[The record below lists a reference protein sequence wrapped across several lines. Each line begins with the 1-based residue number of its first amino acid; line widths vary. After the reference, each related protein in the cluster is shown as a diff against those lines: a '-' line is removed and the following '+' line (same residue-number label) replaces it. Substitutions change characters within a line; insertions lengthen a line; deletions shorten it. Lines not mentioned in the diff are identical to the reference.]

1 MRLSIKRIL
10 EIILHL
16 LFWVGVFYLLTSLNS
31 SHIHMRLKTHFSIY
45 HDQFEDQSISS
56 YVFLILGFLIILFYG
71 NIFWVLKKAI
81 RYKNGLLRLA
91 ICGGW
96 FIAVFGANYFF
107 AGPLFNKAN
116 PLIDLPPLPHPLPHS
131 AIIKDI
137 RVRIGTGP
145 GPKEFP
151 KVGIINFMISD
162 WAHLQMI
169 ILIIFLSILGISIAY
184 FFLKEWAKSELIQ
197 TQLQANQLS
206 TEIKFLKSQINPH
219 FLFNTLNNLFSMAQ
233 GKGNDELADGISKL
247 SGMMRYMLYDSNAEK
262 VFLGTEIT
270 YLEECITLNKLRYAD
285 EEVKVR
291 FDYPGKTDGISIAP
305 MLFIPFVENAFK
317 HGVAIGQTTTVAISI
332 VISGQILIFTCENTN
347 HSAIKKMDMEI
358 SGIGLENVKRRLELL
373 YPGKYQMQIIETDEK
388 YRVNLEINRA

>member
-1 MRLSIKRIL
+1 M
-10 EIILHL
+10 LHL
-16 LFWVGVFYLLTSLNS
+16 LFWVGVFYVLTSLNS

-56 YVFLILGFLIILFYG
+56 YVYLILGFLVILFYG

-91 ICGGW
+91 IGGGW
-96 FIAVFGANYFF
+96 FMVVFGANYFI

-116 PLIDLPPLPHPLPHS
+116 PLIDLPPLPRPLPHS
-131 AIIKDI
+131 IITKDVI
-137 RVRIGTGP
+137 SPVGTGP

-162 WAHLQMI
+162 WTHLQVI
-169 ILIIFLSILGISIAY
+169 ILIIFLAILGISIAY
-184 FFLKEWAKSELIQ
+184 FFLKEWSKSELIQ

-233 GKGNDELADGISKL
+233 AKGNDELADGISKL
-247 SGMMRYMLYDSNAEK
+247 SGMMRYMLYDSNAEI
-262 VFLGTEIT
+262 VLLSTEIA

-285 EEVKVR
+285 EEVTVI
-291 FDYPGKTDGISIAP
+291 FDHPRQTNGISIVP

-317 HGVAIGQTTTVAISI
+317 YGVAIGQTTTVKISI
-332 VISGQILIFTCENTN
+332 KASAQNLNFTCENTN
-347 HSAIKKMDMEI
+347 FSAIKKMDMEK
-358 SGIGLENVKRRLELL
+358 SGIGLENVKRRLQLL
-373 YPGKYQMQIIETDEK
+373 YPGRHHLQIIDIDEK
-388 YRVNLEINRA
+388 YIVNLELNLA